1 MAVNIKSG
9 AGTDLQT
16 VDPTSKAARVTL
28 YNSAGVEVVAA
39 APTAIVCNAVTAAG
53 NDMIASFDASIYK
66 YISFQ
71 TLGTWVG
78 TLEFQESNDN
88 GTWTSIVVQ
97 DGANTSNPYGT
108 EVTSSGRLIRVPILG
123 RYIRVRCTAYTSGTI
138 EAACDA
144 YKQVNSTGQ
153 ISTTGTVTVDG
164 DVGLA
169 AGSALIGTV
178 GLAAGSEL
186 VGKVNFVPANTDPV
200 QHENIISA
208 VGVNATSL
216 KASAGNI
223 QNILIVSA
231 AATPRFFK
239 LYNKASAPVVG
250 TDTPMI
256 TIPLATGAS
265 PYNVPPLAGIDFS
278 NGIAYAILLGVQDS
292 STTPFTVAGEVTAQI
307 TYS

>member
-28 YNSAGVEVVAA
+28 YDSAGVEVVPS
-39 APTAIVCNAVTAAG
+39 APVAIAVSSVTGVG
-53 NDMIASFDASIYK
+53 NDLVASFDASVHK
-66 YISFQ
+66 FVSFQ
-71 TLGTWVG
+71 TRGTWVG
-78 TLEFQESNDN
+78 TIEFQESNDN
-88 GTWTSIVVQ
+88 GSWTSIVVQ
-97 DGANTSNPYGT
+97 DVADLIDPYKTQITSNT
-108 EVTSSGRLIRVPILG
+108 LVKCQILG
-123 RYIRVRCTAYTSGTI
+123 RYLRVRCTAYTSGTI
-138 EAACDA
+138 EGTADG
-144 YKQVNSTGQ
+144 YKEVNDTGQ
-153 ISTTGTVTVDG
+153 ISATGTVAVSG
-164 DVGLA
+164 SIPLA
-169 AGSALIGTV
+169 AGSALIG
-178 GLAAGSEL
+178 G
-186 VGKVNFVPANTDPV
+186 VNFVPASADPT

-208 VGVNATSL
+208 VGVNANSL

-256 TIPLATGAS
+256 TIPLSVGAS

>member
-28 YNSAGVEVVAA
+28 YNSAGVEVVPA
-39 APTAIVCNAVTAAG
+39 APTAIVCNPVTAAG
-53 NDMIASFDASIYK
+53 NDMVASFDASIYK

-78 TLEFQESNDN
+78 SIEFQESNDN

-108 EVTSSGRLIRVPILG
+108 TATQTGRLLRVPILG
-123 RYIRVRCTAYTSGTI
+123 RYLRVRCTAYTSGTI
-138 EAACDA
+138 EASCDA

-164 DVGLA
+164 DVGIA
-169 AGSALIGTV
+169 AGTALI
-178 GLAAGSEL
+178 
-186 VGKVNFVPANTDPV
+186 GKVNFVPTSTDPTL
-200 QHENIISA
+200 HTNIISA

-231 AATPRFFK
+231 AATPRFLK

-256 TIPLATGAS
+256 TIPLSTGAS
-265 PYNVPPLAGIDFS
+265 PYNVPPLAGIDFDI
-278 NGIAYAILLGVQDS
+278 GIAYAILLGVDDS

>member
-28 YNSAGVEVVAA
+28 YNSAGVEVIAS
-39 APTAIVCNAVTAAG
+39 APTPIVCNPVTAVN
-53 NDMIASFDASIYK
+53 NDLVASFDASVYK
-66 YISFQ
+66 YVSFQ
-71 TLGTWVG
+71 TSGTWVG
-78 TLEFQESNDN
+78 TIEFQESNDN

-97 DGANTSNPYGT
+97 DGANTNNPYST
-108 EVTSSGRLIRVPILG
+108 TVTQSGRLLRVPILG
-123 RYIRVRCTAYTSGTI
+123 RYLRIRCTAYTSGTL
-138 EAACDA
+138 EAVCDA

-153 ISTTGTVTVDG
+153 ISTTGTVTVAG

-169 AGSALIGTV
+169 AGSALIG
-178 GLAAGSEL
+178 
-186 VGKVNFVPANTDPV
+186 KVNFAPTSTDPV
-200 QHENIISA
+200 LHANIISA

-223 QNILIVSA
+223 QNIQIVSS
-231 AATPRFFK
+231 AATPRYFK

-278 NGIAYAILLGVQDS
+278 NGIAYAILLGAQDS
-292 STTPFTVAGEVTAQI
+292 ATTPFTVIGEVTAQI